1 MNLADPNP
9 VLFAIGG
16 VIAIFVAVMFVLYV
30 RIVNA
35 NGKAAAE
42 FNRIEAEAASHD

>member
-9 VLFAIGG
+9 VLFILGT
-16 VIAIFVAVMFVLYV
+16 VIAIFTIVMAVLYV